1 MAPSRC
7 IRSCA
12 TWPSSKR
19 SHILNSNLFSWVR
32 RISRQEL
39 REFFDDSGSMS
50 SRKIPTDEVNRRIFE
65 NEFICFPHDHRI
77 GFTANQLDVNRP
89 VEDRWS
95 AYRLGGTMSFSV
107 QEGFY
112 DSLHPLARYT
122 SEFAGGHL
130 FTVVDG
136 HAGHTCAH
144 AVNMLHADYIT
155 ANLLPHHLLAPLHA
169 ALRRQSLPHAPPQ
182 ASELAQP
189 YLLDPAA
196 VMTSEV
202 SGGGSG
208 GTGVAGAASATTS
221 TGPFS
226 NTGRHSNWRLW
237 GKWGPLDAEVNQRRL
252 FNIHRFLEERILTTD
267 REAPADCVLRA
278 NGNVYDAEGFLVSE
292 AKEFAPSELETVLE
306 TASCLRAALTRM
318 DSDITSDAVPH
329 PKQGLN
335 KALLR
340 IVLSGCVSTSV
351 FLPHD
356 LTSLYILQ
364 VGDCGAVMGR
374 YVGEDALNTAEGT
387 PEVAQEEEEEEEDPS
402 QTRSKKIKPA
412 DWDAE
417 LLVPPHNAQ
426 NVREV
431 ERLHSQHPAHESS
444 LMISENR
451 LLCELI
457 PLRAFGDIRY
467 KMPAK
472 VLRGIARLCGLP
484 PSYPVTPRFYISP
497 PYLFATP
504 QVVCHRLNPTR
515 DRFVILAS
523 DGLWDMLTPK
533 QAVSVVAQHYLDY
546 HGDPSL
552 AGPRDTAASRLI
564 RTALGGR
571 EMDPARIAMHLSVPA
586 NVARFY
592 RDDITVQVIYPT
604 P

>member
-12 TWPSSKR
+12 SWPSSKR
-19 SHILNSNLFSWVR
+19 SHLLNSNLFSCIR

-50 SRKIPTDEVNRRIFE
+50 SKKMPTDEVNRRIFE
-65 NEFICFPHDHRI
+65 GEFICFPHDHKV

-95 AYRLGGTMSFSV
+95 AYRLGGTMCFKL

-169 ALRRQSLPHAPPQ
+169 ALTRQSLPHAPPQ

-202 SGGGSG
+202 SGGGGSG
-208 GTGVAGAASATTS
+208 ATGAAAAITA
-221 TGPFS
+221 TGPF
-226 NTGRHSNWRLW
+226 NNAGRHSNWRLW

-267 REAPADCVLRA
+267 REVPADCVLHA

-292 AKEFAPSELETVLE
+292 AREFAPSELETVLE

-329 PKQGLN
+329 PQQGLN

-340 IVLSGCVSTSV
+340 IVLSGCVATSV

-364 VGDCGAVMGR
+364 VGDCGAVMGK
-374 YVGEDALNTAEGT
+374 YVGIDTLETAEGAA
-387 PEVAQEEEEEEEDPS
+387 EVAQEGEEKEEPS
-402 QTRSKKIKPA
+402 QTRPKKINPA
-412 DWDAE
+412 DWEAE

-431 ERLHSQHPAHESS
+431 ERLHSQHPVHESS
-444 LMISENR
+444 LMIAENR

-472 VLRGIARLCGLP
+472 VLRSIARLCGLP
-484 PSYPVTPRFYISP
+484 PSYPATPRFYISP

-504 QVVCHRLNPTR
+504 QVVCHRLNPAR

-533 QAVSVVAQHYLDY
+533 QAVTVVAQHYLDY
-546 HGDPSL
+546 HGNPSL

-571 EMDPARIAMHLSVPA
+571 EMDPARIAMHLSIPA